1 MPCSAVPGSSTC
13 RPVAQAGASQAE
25 LERKIDEL
33 SRQLEALK
41 AQVGKQ
47 NETILT
53 NRLRAQHAGQGDR
66 GC

>member
-1 MPCSAVPGSSTC
+1 VPGSSTC